1 MSYRFRNGKRGAGAF
16 TLIELLVVIAII
28 AILAAIL
35 FPVFAQAREKARQTS
50 CLSNIKQWGTAIMMY
65 QQDYDELF
73 PMAYGFY
80 PGIGWL
86 RGIIH
91 DFPADWENSVTD
103 PLEIAAYNMM
113 WANSVQPYMKN
124 MAIASCPSAQLYN
137 FNGVD
142 FSAANQRK
150 KPGQCSYTFN
160 GDLHTYPL
168 AGVVSPADVILLNE
182 GRGKILFN
190 GFATSNPQ
198 LVCGSQTEPCIY
210 KPRDYTNRVCQTG
223 NGSTDTSYV
232 AYNSFWVHNQGMN
245 FTYTDGHVKWRRMGA
260 QLSPTHTSSAV
271 DTHTLYD
278 ATGKPGS
285 RWWNGCHGSL
295 FRPDYTP

>member
-1 MSYRFRNGKRGAGAF
+1 MSYRFRTGDKRAF

-65 QQDYDELF
+65 QQDYDECF
-73 PMAYGFY
+73 PMAFGFY
-80 PGIGWL
+80 PGYGWF

-91 DFPADWENSVTD
+91 DFPADWENAVTD
-103 PLEIAAYNMM
+103 PAEIAAYNMI

-124 MAIASCPSAQLYN
+124 MSIASCPSATLYN

-150 KPGQCSYTFN
+150 APGQCSYTFN
-160 GDLHTYPL
+160 GNLHTYPL
-168 AGVVSPADVILLNE
+168 AGVVSPSTTILLNE

-198 LVCGSQTEPCIY
+198 LNCDNPNEPCLY
-210 KPRDYTNRVCQTG
+210 KPRDYANAVCQRG
-223 NGSTDTSYV
+223 NGSRDTSYV

-245 FTYTDGHVKWRRMGA
+245 FTYADGHVKWRRMGA
-260 QLSPTHTSSAV
+260 QLSPAHTSSAV

-295 FRPDYTP
+295 FRPDREP